1 MPDIDIDFCFERRQ
15 EVIDYVVEKYGK
27 DRVAQIIIWN
37 HGCKSGYTG
46 CGRALDIPYGEVDA
60 IAKMIPFQMA

>member
-27 DRVAQIIIWN
+27 DQVVQIVTF
-37 HGCKSGYTG
+37 GTL
-46 CGRALDIPYGEVDA
+46 A
-60 IAKMIPFQMA
+60 AKGVVRMWAVCWIFRTPV